1 MNKPFAIAMTLLAAS
16 AAANAQVIAQWNFN
30 SLVPDNSTATGSL
43 LPSVG
48 SGSAALVGTTGSF
61 ASGSANGGSSDP
73 APATDNSGWGTTGY
87 AAQGTGD
94 RTRGVQFNVS
104 TVGSSLIAVSWDQ
117 RLSNTAARSA
127 QFQYSLN
134 GTTFT
139 DFGTVFSGSPGDTW
153 FNNRSVD
160 LSSVPGVG
168 NNANFAFRIVAAFEP
183 STSTYLAATP
193 ASTYATTGTWR
204 FDMATV
210 TAVPE
215 PGTYAMMLAGLAM
228 IGFMAA
234 RRRG

>member
-1 MNKPFAIAMTLLAAS
+1 MHKPVAIALTLLAAS

-30 SLVPDNSTATGSL
+30 SVVPDTSTATGSL

-48 SGSAALVGTTGSF
+48 SGTAALVGTTGSF
-61 ASGSANGGSSDP
+61 ASGVGSTDV
-73 APATDNSGWGTTGY
+73 ATADNSGWGTTGY

-104 TVGSSLIAVSWDQ
+104 TVGFNLIAVSWDQ

-134 GTTFT
+134 GSTFT
-139 DFGTVFSGSPGDTW
+139 DFGAVFSGSPGDAW
-153 FNNRSVD
+153 YNNRSVD

-183 STSTYLAATP
+183 ATSTYLAATP
-193 ASTYATTGTWR
+193 ASTYAATGTWR

-215 PGTYAMMLAGLAM
+215 PGTYAMMFAGLAM
-228 IGFMAA
+228 FGFMAL
-234 RRRG
+234 RKNR